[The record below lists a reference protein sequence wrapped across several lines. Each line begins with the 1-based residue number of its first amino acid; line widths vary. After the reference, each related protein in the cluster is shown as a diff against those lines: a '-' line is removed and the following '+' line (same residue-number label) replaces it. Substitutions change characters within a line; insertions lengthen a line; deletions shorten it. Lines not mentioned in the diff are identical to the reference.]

1 MEKTSLKPPAIYCIY
16 TYIFIYHI
24 SYQIMSFHTHCQFWS
39 TYGATNKTFEDLTN
53 FLTARVL
60 PVWVIPSLS
69 GSPSHPQDFNVN
81 SILLDSVDKWGRKN
95 PKQLLES
102 YFFEKKQLVTFLP
115 SHTCPMFHQL
125 GFINPGLPEET
136 TLRQRHAMP
145 PCDPFVEAKIS
156 MGIRLHK
163 VRHPWLARKSIKIS
177 RRPDISSHIQPGG
190 FNQI

>member
-1 MEKTSLKPPAIYCIY
+1 MGEKKTRNSYWNP
-16 TYIFIYHI
+16 IF
-24 SYQIMSFHTHCQFWS
+24 
-39 TYGATNKTFEDLTN
+39 L
-53 FLTARVL
+53 
-60 PVWVIPSLS
+60 
-69 GSPSHPQDFNVN
+69 
-81 SILLDSVDKWGRKN
+81 
-95 PKQLLES
+95 
-102 YFFEKKQLVTFLP
+102 KKQLVTFLP

-177 RRPDISSHIQPGG
+177 RRPDINLAI
-190 FNQI
+190 FNQGDLTKFNTLWL

>member
-1 MEKTSLKPPAIYCIY
+1 MGEKKTRNSYWNP
-16 TYIFIYHI
+16 IF
-24 SYQIMSFHTHCQFWS
+24 
-39 TYGATNKTFEDLTN
+39 L
-53 FLTARVL
+53 
-60 PVWVIPSLS
+60 
-69 GSPSHPQDFNVN
+69 
-81 SILLDSVDKWGRKN
+81 
-95 PKQLLES
+95 
-102 YFFEKKQLVTFLP
+102 KKQLVTFLP